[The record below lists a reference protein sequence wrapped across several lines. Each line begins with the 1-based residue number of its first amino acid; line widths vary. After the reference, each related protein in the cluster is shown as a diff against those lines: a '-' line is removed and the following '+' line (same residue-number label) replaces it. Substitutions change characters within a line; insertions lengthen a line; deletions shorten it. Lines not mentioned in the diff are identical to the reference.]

1 MNWKNRTEL
10 FAGPDGLRKLEEAH
24 ILVVGL
30 GGVGAYAAESL
41 CRAGIGTMT
50 IVDSDNVELTNLNR
64 QLPSMHSTIG
74 LKKSEV
80 MANRLK
86 DINPD
91 LNLTIVTEYLKEER
105 ITSLLTSEKFDFL
118 VDAIDT
124 IAPKVHLIAKASAL
138 GIPVVSSMGAGGKD
152 DPEKIQIKDISKS
165 FGCKLAKITR
175 RRLSLLGIKRGV
187 TVVFSPEKVEDH
199 KIREEEGVNKKSVVG
214 TISYMPAIFG
224 LMLSSVVIRE
234 VLKSD
239 KNLNSE

>member
-10 FAGPDGLRKLEEAH
+10 FAGPDGLRKLEVAH

-41 CRAGIGTMT
+41 CRAGIGRLT

-74 LKKSEV
+74 LKKTEV
-80 MANRLK
+80 MAHRLK

-91 LNLTIVTEYLKEER
+91 LHLTTVTEYLKEER

-124 IAPKVHLIAKASAL
+124 IAPKVHLIAKATEL

-152 DPEKIQIKDISKS
+152 DPEKIQIRDISKS

-175 RRLSLLGIKRGV
+175 RRLSFMGIKRGI

-234 VLKSD
+234 VLKFD
-239 KNLNSE
+239 KNLPAE